1 VVSSERSV
9 SGLRII
15 ARPNHSSTWQANQ
28 LVLLALAVPSLGV
41 GVILA
46 LYGAWLVLP
55 FAGLELSALGW
66 ALYRVNRKLQFR
78 QVITLSERAVCIDEG
93 RETPLRS
100 WRLSREGTALA
111 VTAEQHPW
119 EGPRLAVYSPDH
131 LVPVGDFLN
140 REDALSLLALLRREI
155 TVGTHGPR
163 AARVL

>member
-1 VVSSERSV
+1 MVSSERST
-9 SGLRII
+9 SGLRIV
-15 ARPNHSSTWQANQ
+15 ARPNHSSSWQANQ

-46 LYGAWLVLP
+46 FYGAWLVLP

-78 QVITLSERAVCIDEG
+78 QVITLSAADVCIDEG
-93 RETPLRS
+93 RETPQRS
-100 WRLSREGTALA
+100 WRLAREGTALA

-119 EGPRLAVYSPDH
+119 EGPRLAVYSRDH

-155 TVGTHGPR
+155 NVGTHGPR

>member
-9 SGLRII
+9 TGLRII

-78 QVITLSERAVCIDEG
+78 QVITLSEQDVCIDEG
-93 RETPLRS
+93 RTAPVRS
-100 WRLSREGTALA
+100 WRLARHGTALA
-111 VTAEQHPW
+111 VTPEQHPW
-119 EGPRLAVYSPDH
+119 EGPRLAVYSPDYR
-131 LVPVGDFLN
+131 VPVGDFLN
-140 REDALSLLALLRREI
+140 RDDALSLLGLLRAEI
-155 TVGTHGPR
+155 RVGTSSPQAQRH
-163 AARVL
+163 L